1 MSCACYEY
9 VTTPSCLA
17 GPSPKSCIVFVQQQT
32 AGCIYSA
39 KEVKRMAQV
48 SSLRYVSGLTRLTGS
63 AMYLIDVLPKILE
76 DFKLRHPVGRKDR
89 ISSSE
94 RALLQTHIKTILQEE
109 CNRLLQAAAAR

>member
-1 MSCACYEY
+1 
-9 VTTPSCLA
+9 
-17 GPSPKSCIVFVQQQT
+17 
-32 AGCIYSA
+32 
-39 KEVKRMAQV
+39 
-48 SSLRYVSGLTRLTGS
+48 
-63 AMYLIDVLPKILE
+63 MYLIDVLPKILE